1 MPLFKLGAAPCG
13 AHSIDRLIL
22 SPAPTELVGFV
33 VSVKWTDSWYDGIV
47 LRYNDTTK
55 RHFVKYMDSDDA
67 GW

>member
-1 MPLFKLGAAPCG
+1 M
-13 AHSIDRLIL
+13 
-22 SPAPTELVGFV
+22 GFV

-55 RHFVKYMDSDDA
+55 RHFVKYTDSDDA